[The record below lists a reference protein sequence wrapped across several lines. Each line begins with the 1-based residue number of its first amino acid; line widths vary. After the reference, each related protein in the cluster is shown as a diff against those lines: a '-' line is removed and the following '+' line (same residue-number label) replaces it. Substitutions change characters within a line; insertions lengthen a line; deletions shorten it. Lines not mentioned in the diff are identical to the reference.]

1 MVNKEVGRYIK
12 TLSLVTTTEERDIF
26 GPYEE
31 SSELS
36 FCFLISQFYLW
47 LLNMVFSVSF
57 LTRKYQRFYPT
68 SCPTFDDRAF
78 ELSQH

>member
-36 FCFLISQFYLW
+36 FCFLIS
-47 LLNMVFSVSF
+47 V
-57 LTRKYQRFYPT
+57 
-68 SCPTFDDRAF
+68 
-78 ELSQH
+78 LSMAIEHGI